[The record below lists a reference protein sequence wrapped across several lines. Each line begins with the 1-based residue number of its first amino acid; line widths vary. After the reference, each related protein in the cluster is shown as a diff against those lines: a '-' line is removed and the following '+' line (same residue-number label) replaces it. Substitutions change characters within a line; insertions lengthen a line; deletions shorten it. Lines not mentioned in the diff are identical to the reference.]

1 MSWLESC
8 QQSLQHG
15 SQAIGD
21 FLFPATC
28 LLCDSPAFGQ
38 PWLFCQECED
48 KIYSNFYRCRK
59 CATPLPEVVPN
70 QDCFRCRKQKWKFD
84 SVITLSPYRKP
95 MDSVIKD
102 MKRPSARLYRRSI
115 GTMLAK
121 AAEAHWLRAFPCA
134 SASAQLELLPE
145 SGALDKLSLS
155 QESSSPDDSPM
166 LVPVPNFWT
175 HSLFGAADVAGE
187 LARQISR
194 INNWE
199 LRDDIIRKI
208 RRTEKQGTLAWSERP
223 KNVRD
228 AFQIVEEKALV
239 ERHIILVDDVLTSAA
254 TGAEIARVLMRSG
267 AKSVTLCVAARGTG
281 TKEVAESIHSA
292 TESTKSP
299 TQDQPKRRNQESD
312 SQETAGTS

>member
-8 QQSLQHG
+8 QQSIQHG

-28 LLCDSPAFGQ
+28 LLCDSPVLGK

-48 KIYSNFYRCRK
+48 KIYSDFHRCRK
-59 CATPLPEVVPN
+59 CATPVPEVVPN
-70 QDCFRCRKQKWKFD
+70 QNCFRCRKQKWKFD

-95 MDSVIKD
+95 MDTVIKA

-115 GTMLAK
+115 GTMLAR
-121 AAEAHWLRAFPCA
+121 AAEEHWQRTLP
-134 SASAQLELLPE
+134 SAAAQLELFPE
-145 SGALDKLSLS
+145 SGVLDKDSRS
-155 QESSSPDDSPM
+155 QESSSANDSPL

-175 HSLFGAADVAGE
+175 HALFGAANVAGE
-187 LARQISR
+187 LARRISR

-199 LRDDIIRKI
+199 LRGDIIRKI

-254 TGAEIARVLMRSG
+254 TGAEISRVLMRSG

-281 TKEVAESIHSA
+281 IKEVAESVHSA
-292 TESTKSP
+292 TQSTKSP
-299 TQDQPKRRNQESD
+299 AQGQPERRNHESD